1 MKHIIMI
8 IAFVFV
14 FISLTISAKDVVKNP
29 ATGKVLDN
37 TMGVYSIKGNS
48 GVIILGTEGQA
59 RHFMISAAEAFSKEI
74 LHRTF
79 KIDNDQ
85 FEVLKDDAGLYI
97 TKVGLG
103 VMKIRQSDVVVFSS
117 ALSLK
122 SLGKSA
128 KEGLSYMKEKTKDWK
143 DTMRSE

>member
-1 MKHIIMI
+1 MKHVITI
-8 IAFVFV
+8 IALALAC
-14 FISLTISAKDVVKNP
+14 ITLSAKDVVKNP
-29 ATGKVLDN
+29 VTNKVLDK
-37 TMGVYSIKGNS
+37 TAGVYSIKAPKGI
-48 GVIILGTEGQA
+48 IILGTEEMT
-59 RHFMISAAEAFSKEI
+59 REFLLSAAEAFSKEI

-79 KIDNDQ
+79 KLGDDQ

-128 KEGLSYMKEKTKDWK
+128 KEGLNYLKVKTKDWK